1 MLSIL
6 PGFKRHG
13 VAQVVKRVERIA
25 LGSTMLLAFGC
36 GFAHSLWPE
45 AGISFDRL
53 HVFLFNLCS
62 GGTLILFYSG
72 GSGKSSTR
80 ARAFFVLSLL
90 YAACASMNWFVATL
104 VLSLP
109 LAILVESVRVARFGL
124 LPWGFFSRSTSVAE
138 KFEQASLLCLSLA
151 IVIASLVII
160 NNEYIGWLSYPK
172 LTIDIFFLGYSF
184 PISLVTMS
192 LMFRFMRAGR
202 VSTAAFWL
210 VNLGV
215 IVFFVFI
222 IAGWY
227 GGEIIASITLTIT
240 VATVF
245 ALFIARAPRV
255 QQKAFLISG
264 MSFLLLTAIS
274 GVLYILRYY
283 FQAIEDMHSFLL
295 VLHATISLYGWN
307 LSGLL
312 IIIRFG
318 DFPIRLNSA
327 LFIGLHWIIVLVLSP
342 LGEFSVIFS
351 AAAVLGW
358 AALLVFVFFSR
369 AAVSGARQ

>member
-1 MLSIL
+1 M
-6 PGFKRHG
+6 RR
-13 VAQVVKRVERIA
+13 AERIA

-36 GFAHSLWPE
+36 GFVNSVWPDS
-45 AGISFDRL
+45 GVSFDRL
-53 HVFLFNLCS
+53 HIFLFNLCS

-72 GSGKSSTR
+72 GTGRLSAR
-80 ARAFFVLSLL
+80 ARVFFILSLL
-90 YAACASMNWFVATL
+90 YAACASVNWFIATL

-109 LAILVESVRVARFGL
+109 LAILVESVRIKRFGFW
-124 LPWGFFSRSTSVAE
+124 PWGFFSSNSSVAE

-151 IVIASLVII
+151 IVIASLVIA
-160 NNEYIGWLSYPK
+160 NNQYLGWLRYSK

-192 LMFRFMRAGR
+192 LMFRFLRAERGSPAAA

-215 IVFFVFI
+215 IIFFVFI
-222 IAGWY
+222 IGGWY
-227 GGEIIASITLTIT
+227 FGEIIASVTLTIT
-240 VATVF
+240 VATIF
-245 ALFIARAPRV
+245 ALFIVRAPRV

-264 MSFLLLTAIS
+264 MSFLLLTAVS

-283 FQAIEDMHSFLL
+283 SPLIEDMSTFLL
-295 VLHATISLYGWN
+295 ALHATISLYGWN

-342 LGEFSVIFS
+342 LGEFSAIFS
-351 AAAVLGW
+351 AVAVLGW
-358 AALLVFVFFSR
+358 AVLLVFVFFSR
-369 AAVSGARQ
+369 GAVSEARQ